1 MIQNINPIIKNPFQN
16 EDYLI
21 EVSSDLERIFILIYK
36 LTQRSHPTFFECF
49 LVPYFSIPDCSFQSD

>member
-21 EVSSDLERIFILIYK
+21 FNRSIFGFGTDFYSDIQTYAKKSSNIFRVLSGSI
-36 LTQRSHPTFFECF
+36 F
-49 LVPYFSIPDCSFQSD
+49 LNS